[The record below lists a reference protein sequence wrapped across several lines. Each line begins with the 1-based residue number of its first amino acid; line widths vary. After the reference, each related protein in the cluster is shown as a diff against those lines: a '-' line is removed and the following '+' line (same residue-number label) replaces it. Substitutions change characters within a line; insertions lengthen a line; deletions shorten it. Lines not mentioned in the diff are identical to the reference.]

1 MILVSVAITAFKI
14 LLKTRVYLYHAFTL
28 TMWAA
33 SPMIILI
40 PLGMILFR
48 IMESPV
54 YVLPSILLV
63 LAIALWVV
71 LRFLKG
77 FSIVFDVRRAR
88 ISLVA
93 IALVVALG
101 AGIYLYYDIV
111 HSAPAYFSYI
121 LQGGPGR

>member
-1 MILVSVAITAFKI
+1 
-14 LLKTRVYLYHAFTL
+14 
-28 TMWAA
+28 
-33 SPMIILI
+33 
-40 PLGMILFR
+40 MILFR

-63 LAIALWVV
+63 LVIAFWVL

-88 ISLVA
+88 VALVA
-93 IALVVALG
+93 IALALALG
-101 AGIYLYYDIV
+101 TGLYLYYDIV